1 MELFW
6 NLSKHMI
13 STQKI
18 IQVGVLCLFGVP
30 FFLQKT
36 NKTMRTPAHVLS
48 CSVERRSWTVAVLH
62 WCCAVRFPRDNPSE
76 RPGDLPEQEQ
86 QRQISEEISFFF
98 FGFLICFRGCCGM
111 KTSQN
116 FPHQN
121 RANPTCNL
129 FGDFLGGLPFVQLL
143 YIRFQKKK
151 VRNFYFL
158 GIRNFY
164 FLGIW

>member
-98 FGFLICFRGCCGM
+98 FLGSSFVSVGVVAWRHPRTFPIKTEPTQLAIFLETSWGDYHLFSCCI
-111 KTSQN
+111 S
-116 FPHQN
+116 
-121 RANPTCNL
+121 
-129 FGDFLGGLPFVQLL
+129 DS
-143 YIRFQKKK
+143 KKK
-151 VRNFYFL
+151 
-158 GIRNFY
+158 G
-164 FLGIW
+164 